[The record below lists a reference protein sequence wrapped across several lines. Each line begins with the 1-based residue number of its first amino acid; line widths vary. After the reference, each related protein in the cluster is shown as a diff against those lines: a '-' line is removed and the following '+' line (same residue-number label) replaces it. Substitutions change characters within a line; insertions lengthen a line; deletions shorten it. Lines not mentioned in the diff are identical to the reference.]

1 MTIRSLILALTA
13 ALLFLPACGGSETD
27 GPEDTA
33 DLPESGTYTG
43 TVAGLNPE
51 ESEIYFESQDS
62 GVFELYFTDST
73 EVTGQSGEIVPYD
86 SLALGQSVDVT
97 VERDGE
103 ELNPLAVTINQK
115 APQTD
120 E

>member
-13 ALLFLPACGGSETD
+13 ALLFLPACGGGETD

-43 TVAGLNPE
+43 TVTGLNPGE
-51 ESEIYFESQDS
+51 REIYVEFPGERVY
-62 GVFELYFTDST
+62 GLYFTDST
-73 EVTGQSGEIVPYD
+73 EVTGLSGQPVPYD
-86 SLALGQSVDVT
+86 SLARQQSVDVT
-97 VERDGE
+97 IERDGQ
-103 ELNPLAVTINQK
+103 ELNPLAVTINQQ